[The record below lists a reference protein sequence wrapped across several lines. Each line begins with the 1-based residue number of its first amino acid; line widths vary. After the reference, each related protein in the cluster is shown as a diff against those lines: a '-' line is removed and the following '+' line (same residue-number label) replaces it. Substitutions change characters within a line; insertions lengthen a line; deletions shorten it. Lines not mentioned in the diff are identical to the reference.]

1 MIELLLQ
8 AERALA
14 VGLVDHAERLY
25 RQAIAADPRNSI
37 AVVGLARVALERA
50 DDAEAYRR
58 ARQALTIDPEN
69 VAALRLTGRLEEVY
83 AHRGETLPG
92 VDDARAISAPASS
105 APVMAQAGPPV
116 ASIAAGAPVAPTGHL
131 TAEPAVEPAAPAIAP
146 PAPAIEPAAAQAT
159 PAIPVIQAAPA
170 IQPPVAAPVPAAAVP
185 AAAVPAAA
193 VPAAGAALEPAA
205 TPAVTPPPTEAPTA
219 QVKAPPVRT
228 PAPAPGPPPPV
239 HRSFLDRLLRRNRP

>member
-50 DDAEAYRR
+50 DDVEAYHLAKR
-58 ARQALTIDPEN
+58 ALGIDPEN

-92 VDDARAISAPASS
+92 VDDGRAISAPVNS
-105 APVMAQAGPPV
+105 APVVAQAGPPAAPV
-116 ASIAAGAPVAPTGHL
+116 AANAVPVAPTGHL
-131 TAEPAVEPAAPAIAP
+131 TAEPAIEPAAPAIAP
-146 PAPAIEPAAAQAT
+146 PAPAIEPAAALAT
-159 PAIPVIQAAPA
+159 PAIPAIQAAPA
-170 IQPPVAAPVPAAAVP
+170 IQPPTAAPVPAAAVP
-185 AAAVPAAA
+185 AAAVPAT
-193 VPAAGAALEPAA
+193 GAALEPAA
-205 TPAVTPPPTEAPTA
+205 APAVTPPPTERPTA
-219 QVKAPPVRT
+219 QVKAPVRT
-228 PAPAPGPPPPV
+228 PAPVPGPPAPV